1 MRALARTSADVEHWF
16 SDNNRRS
23 ACENS
28 ITLLREKSIFLM
40 SKSQFSSCA
49 AIIAN
54 ANNRFQSD
62 DLYTI
67 CTFAALHPED
77 DGLDERILDLKS
89 GGDPD
94 GVIPGGT
101 SSPEFREAYLKVESV
116 HHRKLGLMDSISV
129 FDRIMGSHLELA
141 KKIVIID
148 PYAAKN
154 LLNAN
159 SDFSNLLEMRLLEN
173 PELEIEIHTN
183 IAWDFYGDPRDKLDH
198 DTGWWNQA
206 KEDFLRRVRVIG
218 SSVEP
223 RESSL
228 TVFLYRKKSDLGF
241 SFPHDRHFEFV
252 FTSCDGRRTVADY
265 FQLGNGVSLFSND
278 EKGEIADRG
287 SDLYSS
293 TFEKMWRPFKETTRS
308 ALDDGKIVVNA
319 NQFGKVVAQPITYDP
334 PVRYVSRGWR

>member
-1 MRALARTSADVEHWF
+1 M
-16 SDNNRRS
+16 
-23 ACENS
+23 CP
-28 ITLLREKSIFLM
+28 
-40 SKSQFSSCA
+40 
-49 AIIAN
+49 
-54 ANNRFQSD
+54 D
-62 DLYTI
+62 DR
-67 CTFAALHPED
+67 
-77 DGLDERILDLKS
+77 GLDERIVDLKS

-101 SSPEFREAYLKVESV
+101 NSPEFKEAYLKVESV

-154 LLNAN
+154 LLNAD
-159 SDFSNLLEMRLLEN
+159 SDFSNLLEMRLLKN

-183 IAWDFYGDPRDKLDH
+183 IAWDFYGDSRDKQVH
-198 DTGWWNQA
+198 DFGWWTQA
-206 KEDFLRRVRVIG
+206 KTDFLRRIRVIG
-218 SSVEP
+218 SSMESRV
-223 RESSL
+223 SSL
-228 TVFLYRKKSDLGF
+228 SIFLYRKKDDLGH

-287 SDLYSS
+287 SDLYAS
-293 TFEKMWRPFKETTRS
+293 TFEKMWRPFKETTRT

-319 NQFGKVVAQPITYDP
+319 NQSGQVDAQSINYEP
-334 PVRYVSRGWR
+334 PVRYVTRGWR